1 MRLSLTS
8 FYTRIK
14 RKFLLSRGFAHIL
27 NRKMWREKIICP
39 YCGHETYKA
48 QFCTFCGKPL
58 NSNEPSDSD
67 EQPSE
72 GESRV
77 EELRK
82 EVQEEAER
90 RSHEVSDERKVVE
103 QLSNYLNWR
112 HKLIEVFLNGEA
124 SSEVFLEVYK
134 EYRAKIQ
141 SINSR
146 RTEMIN
152 SLQQRLNEL
161 TTRLEQLK
169 VRHEIGEVSD
179 KQYITEKL
187 SIDREVS
194 KIKPKLNILHNFF
207 DVKLAD
213 IPSYEE
219 RLKNL
224 KDQVAEKGK
233 SMGLSEEDVNMIL
246 EDLDQTLGS
255 LKDLLE
261 LHKKLKKE
269 LDKIELRYRIGELTE
284 EEYQA
289 AKQKVERQMQLY

>member
-1 MRLSLTS
+1 
-8 FYTRIK
+8 
-14 RKFLLSRGFAHIL
+14 
-27 NRKMWREKIICP
+27 MWREKIICP
-39 YCGHETYKA
+39 HCGHETYKA
-48 QFCTFCGKPL
+48 PFCTFCGKPL
-58 NSNEPSDSD
+58 DSD
-67 EQPSE
+67 EASMN
-72 GESRV
+72 ESS
-77 EELRK
+77 
-82 EVQEEAER
+82 EEAQRENQSR
-90 RSHEVSDERKVVE
+90 EEVEKQIPEISEERKLVE